1 MKLTKTPYTCVLVF
15 SLLGAGCASNT
26 YTSADLHSVSP
37 SSNIFFSVT
46 DGVGVIQGI
55 AETEGERL
63 RLTRSALELEGVT
76 KVRNHVS
83 VSR

>member
-37 SSNIFFSVT
+37 SSNIFFSVK
-46 DGVGVIQGI
+46 DGVGIIQGI
-55 AETEGERL
+55 VDTEGVRL
-63 RLTRSALELEGVT
+63 RLTRSALELEGV
-76 KVRNHVS
+76 KQVRNHVF